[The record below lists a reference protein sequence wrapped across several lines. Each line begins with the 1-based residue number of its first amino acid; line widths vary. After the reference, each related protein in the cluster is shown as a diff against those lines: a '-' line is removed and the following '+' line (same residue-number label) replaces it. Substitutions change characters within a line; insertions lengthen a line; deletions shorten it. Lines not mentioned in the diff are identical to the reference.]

1 MSTAVKKIKYFSVV
15 DFKNFM
21 KSLGY
26 ISYDYNRR
34 IPYNDIPRQDFAVIS
49 IGNVEWLPDAD
60 KNNDLWANG
69 TNTHWLPG
77 IYDNVL
83 NIEFSDTGEGDFEAM
98 SVEQGKEIVDFV
110 KKNKDKNNFY
120 IHCSAGISRSGAVA
134 SFIYDY
140 FKENGN
146 DVVMTPH
153 YPETPNYH
161 VKNTLKRI
169 LRYEQEN

>member
-1 MSTAVKKIKYFSVV
+1 MKKIKYFSVI

-26 ISYDYNRR
+26 VSYDYNRR

-49 IGNVEWLPDAD
+49 IGNVEWLSDAD

-83 NIEFSDTGEGDFEAM
+83 NIDFGDCGEEELEAM
-98 SVEQGKEIVDFV
+98 SIEQAHDIINFI

-140 FKENGN
+140 FKDN
-146 DVVMTPH
+146 DIDVTIEPK

-161 VKNTLKRI
+161 VRNTLKRI
-169 LRYEQEN
+169 YTYGE

>member
-110 KKNKDKNNFY
+110 KKLFPSLYPANKNNGMLNAN
-120 IHCSAGISRSGAVA
+120 IVVPIGI
-134 SFIYDY
+134 
-140 FKENGN
+140 FK
-146 DVVMTPH
+146 
-153 YPETPNYH
+153 
-161 VKNTLKRI
+161 K
-169 LRYEQEN
+169 

>member
-1 MSTAVKKIKYFSVV
+1 M
-15 DFKNFM
+15 
-21 KSLGY
+21 
-26 ISYDYNRR
+26 
-34 IPYNDIPRQDFAVIS
+34 
-49 IGNVEWLPDAD
+49 PDVD

-98 SVEQGKEIVDFV
+98 GIEQAHDIINFIKN
-110 KKNKDKNNFY
+110 NKDKNNFY

-140 FKENGN
+140 FKDN
-146 DVVMTPH
+146 DIDVTIEPK

-161 VKNTLKRI
+161 VRNTLKRI